1 MACCKR
7 YPATNN
13 VGIIQKGDVTHHHD
27 QVMTEH
33 SFKMMNV
40 NPNRLR
46 IERDDELFEFFDMI
60 ILVFEGD

>member
-1 MACCKR
+1 
-7 YPATNN
+7 
-13 VGIIQKGDVTHHHD
+13 
-27 QVMTEH
+27 VMTEH

-60 ILVFEGD
+60 FLVFLKVIK